1 MEGLGNDFILLAGP
15 RHVSAMDVRRWCQRR
30 LGIGADGLLIGS
42 PINKDRVRME
52 YWNAD
57 GSPSEMCGNGLRC
70 VARYAHDQGWTDDP
84 SFVVVTPAGDRQVEV
99 KAGTVRAMLGVPSF
113 PAESEVM
120 IGGTRVAAVSLGN
133 PHAVVMVDDLAL
145 APVETLGPRI
155 EMDPVFPNRTNVEF
169 VQVIDDK
176 TIEMR
181 VWERGVGETLASG
194 TGGAAAAAVAHDR
207 GLVGPKVAVRLPG
220 GELQVEIELTG
231 VWTEGPA
238 TYVFSGE
245 FSAL

>member
-15 RHVSAMDVRRWCQRR
+15 RHVSEADIRGWCERRR
-30 LGIGADGLLIGS
+30 GIGADGLLVAS
-42 PINKDRVRME
+42 PLSKDRVRME

-57 GSPSEMCGNGLRC
+57 GSASEMCGNGLRC
-70 VARYAHDQGWTDDP
+70 VARYAHDQGWTHAP
-84 SFVVVTPAGDRQVEV
+84 IFVIATPVGDRQVEV

-113 PAESEVM
+113 PAESDLMVA
-120 IGGTRVAAVSLGN
+120 GSRVRPVGLGN
-133 PHAVVMVDDLAL
+133 PHAVVVVADLTQAS
-145 APVETLGPRI
+145 VEVLGPRI
-155 EMDPVFPNRTNVEF
+155 EMDPTFPKRTNVEF
-169 VQVIDDK
+169 VEVVDDK
-176 TIEMR
+176 SIKVR

-194 TGGAAAAAVAHDR
+194 SGGAAAAAVVHDL

-220 GELQVEIELTG
+220 GELQVEIQLTG

-245 FSAL
+245 I